1 MFKKTLFAGLLI
13 QSFSVLAANP
23 AITSDIIN
31 NKGKKVGRITL
42 TQGTEG
48 VIVNI
53 KASKLPAGYHGMHF
67 HSVADCSDKASFK
80 KSKGHVNP
88 DNKPHGFKNSQGP
101 HEGNLPNLIVA
112 KNGKVEVELYTQ
124 MISLTSGSAN
134 LLDKDGSA
142 LIIHIDKDDHT
153 SQPIGGSGSRIAC
166 AEIKK

>member
-13 QSFSVLAANP
+13 QAFSVLAANP
-23 AITSDIIN
+23 VITSDIIN
-31 NKGKKVGRITL
+31 NAGKKVGRIAL

-67 HSVADCSDKASFK
+67 HSVADCSDRAGFK

-88 DNKPHGFKNSQGP
+88 DKKPHGFKNSQGP

-153 SQPIGGSGSRIAC
+153 SQPIGGSGGRIAC